1 MQKYISLINTKSIK
15 SHSLLL
21 KVKERIANS
30 ENIKDDY
37 SDYGIININLVSDKP
52 HANQLPTI
60 SVKSEIDLDMAES
73 IMLKLCDILHID
85 HFEILV
91 NKDQHNDIDVT
102 VHHAASLDQA
112 RWVAAHNYPNYDTFE
127 AIIQVIEEHNDHA
140 EQCEVCTQCSSA
152 DKEEPEE
159 VCTKCS
165 SADKEETKEQ
175 EEVCT
180 QCSSGD
186 NKSIDEAG
194 VFAGPAAQIPNLEEV
209 TVDKHNTDLEMSD
222 NI

>member
-152 DKEEPEE
+152 DK
-159 VCTKCS
+159 
-165 SADKEETKEQ
+165 DETEEQ
-175 EEVCT
+175 EEMCT
-180 QCSSGD
+180 QCSTCD
-186 NKSIDEAG
+186 NETIDEAG